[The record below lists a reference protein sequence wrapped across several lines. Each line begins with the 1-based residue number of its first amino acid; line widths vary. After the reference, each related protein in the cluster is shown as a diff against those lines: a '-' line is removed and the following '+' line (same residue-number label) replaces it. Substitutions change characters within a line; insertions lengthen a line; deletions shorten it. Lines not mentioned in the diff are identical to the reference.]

1 MNQRNRKR
9 PPQKGGNEK
18 KQRGPRLAA
27 AHMLARVLD
36 KSIPLDAV
44 LASGMQG
51 ISGKDRAFARAL
63 VSTTLRNLGVIDH
76 ILEGRLNTPI
86 SHRAHIA
93 RDALRLGVCE
103 VLFLR
108 TPTHAAVSEAVNL
121 TGTHTTSR
129 PLRGVVNAVMRRVG
143 TEAESLLE
151 HLDQAK
157 LNTPDWLYAD
167 WVKAYGDETAHAIA
181 TAHATEPKLDLST
194 KEDAAALAG
203 RVDGTVIGPN
213 TVRLPQDHPP
223 VETLPGY
230 DSGAFWVQDFAATL
244 PVRLMGDVA
253 GKTVLDMCA
262 APGGKTMQLAA
273 RGAEVLAVDKA
284 EPRLDRLAQNLE
296 RTGLPADLLCTDA
309 ADLQGID
316 PFDIVLLDAPCSA
329 TGTIRRHPDLPWI
342 REEGAMNG
350 MTRLQD
356 KLLDR
361 AAALT
366 QPGGMLV
373 YAVCSLEPREG
384 EERID
389 AFLKRH
395 TKFARRPVSA
405 DEIAPTA
412 DAITPKGD
420 VRTLPCHLGDQ
431 GGMDGFFI
439 ARLIREG

>member
-1 MNQRNRKR
+1 MNHKNQ
-9 PPQKGGNEK
+9 K
-18 KQRGPRLAA
+18 KQKGPRLAA

-51 ISGKDRAFARAL
+51 LSGKDRAFTRAL

-76 ILEGRLNTPI
+76 ILDGRLKTPI

-93 RDALRLGVCE
+93 RDALRMGVCE
-103 VLFLR
+103 LLFLR

-121 TGTHTTSR
+121 TGTHATSR
-129 PLRGVVNAVMRRVG
+129 PLRGVVNAVMRRIG
-143 TEAESLLE
+143 EQAETILE
-151 HLDQAK
+151 ELDQAE
-157 LNTPDWLYAD
+157 LNTPEWLYAD
-167 WVKAYGDETAHAIA
+167 WVKAYGAETANAIA
-181 TAHATEPKLDLST
+181 SAHHAEPPLDLST
-194 KEDAAALAG
+194 KEDAQALAG

-213 TVRLPQDHPP
+213 SVRLPEDHPP
-223 VETLPGY
+223 VEALPGY
-230 DSGAFWVQDFAATL
+230 DTGAFWVQDFAATL
-244 PVRLMGDVA
+244 PVRLMGDVT
-253 GKTVLDMCA
+253 GKSVIDMCA

-273 RGAEVLAVDKA
+273 AGAEVLAVDKA

-296 RTGLPADLLCTDA
+296 RTGLPAELLCTDA
-309 ADLQGID
+309 SDLEGLD
-316 PFDIVLLDAPCSA
+316 PFELVLLDAPCSA

-356 KLLDR
+356 RLLDR

-366 QPGGMLV
+366 QTGGLLI

-384 EERID
+384 EERIE

-395 TKFARRPVSA
+395 TGFSRRPVSP
-405 DEIAPTA
+405 DEVAPA
-412 DAITPKGD
+412 GDAITPKGD
-420 VRTLPCHLGDQ
+420 VRTLPCQLKDQ

-439 ARLIREG
+439 TRLVRDK